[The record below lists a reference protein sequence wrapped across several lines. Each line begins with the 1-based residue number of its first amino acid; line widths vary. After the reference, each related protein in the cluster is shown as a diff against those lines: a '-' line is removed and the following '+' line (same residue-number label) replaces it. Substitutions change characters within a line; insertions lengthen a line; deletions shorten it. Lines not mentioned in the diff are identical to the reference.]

1 MHPMRLALRSALL
14 GFFFRLPLVRW
25 YAAHRMFATVPHS
38 RRLGM
43 KAIKAGPGRVSARVD
58 YREDLVG
65 NPATGYLHAG
75 VLTSLIDQTSGA
87 AAFFSLDPPHFVA
100 TLDLRIDHLRAAAPG
115 RALIAE
121 AESYHVTSAIIF
133 VRCIA
138 HDGDRTNP
146 VASSVSCFM
155 RMHSMAER
163 LPVRYALPR
172 RGR

>member
-1 MHPMRLALRSALL
+1 MYSLRLAVRSALL
-14 GFFFRLPLVRW
+14 GLFFRLPLVRW

-43 KAIKAGPGRVSARVD
+43 KALKAGPGRVSARVA

-87 AAFFSLDPPHFVA
+87 AAFFSLSPPHYVA

-121 AESYHVTSAIIF
+121 AESYHVTRSIVF
-133 VRCIA
+133 VRCVA
-138 HDGDRTNP
+138 HDGDRENP
-146 VASSVSCFM
+146 VAYSVSCFM
-155 RMHSMAER
+155 RMHSMAEK

-172 RGR
+172 RGG